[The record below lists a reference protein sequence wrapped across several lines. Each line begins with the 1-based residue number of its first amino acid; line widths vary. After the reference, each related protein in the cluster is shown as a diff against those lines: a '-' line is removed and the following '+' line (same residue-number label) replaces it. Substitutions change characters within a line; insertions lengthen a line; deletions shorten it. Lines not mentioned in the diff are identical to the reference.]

1 MDHGK
6 RGIRWRRFLPGLF
19 LCYLAIIFV
28 LIFYKGWGGIAFL
41 RDNYASFAVW
51 KESVSHSL
59 NLIPFR
65 FLFDTGGYTA
75 RAWIVNVCGNI
86 ALFIPMGVFVP
97 VLFPKARAW
106 RWRRIVLYAVLLIGT
121 IELAQLLL
129 MCGQGDI
136 DDVILN
142 TFGMCAGFA
151 CVKLPGAKKKPSGRA
166 GSRQ

>member
-1 MDHGK
+1 MEHGK
-6 RGIRWRRFLPGLF
+6 RRIRWRRFLIGLF

-28 LIFYKGWGGIAFL
+28 LIFYKGWGGTAFL
-41 RDNYASFAVW
+41 RDNYASFAIW
-51 KESVSHSL
+51 RESVSHSL

-65 FLFDTGGYTA
+65 FLFDAGGYTA

-106 RWRRIVLYAVLLIGT
+106 RWRRIVLSAVLLIGM

-129 MCGQGDI
+129 LCGQGDI

-142 TFGMCAGFA
+142 AAGMCAGFA
-151 CVKLPGAKKKPSGRA
+151 RAKWSGAKR
-166 GSRQ
+166 SRPDRPA

>member
-1 MDHGK
+1 MDNGK
-6 RGIRWRRFLPGLF
+6 REMRRRGFLPWLF
-19 LCYLAIIFV
+19 LCYLAGVFV

-41 RDNYASFAVW
+41 RDNYGSFAVW
-51 KESVSHSL
+51 RESVSHSL

-65 FLFDTGGYTA
+65 FLFDAGGYTA

-106 RWRRIVLYAVLLIGT
+106 RWRRAVLDAVLLIGA

-142 TFGMCAGFA
+142 ASGMCAGFA
-151 CVKLPGAKKKPSGRA
+151 CTRLPGAKEKLSGSNRVK
-166 GSRQ
+166 